1 MGVHSPLTI
10 TSDSSVLCKQLFLQ
24 EYCCAHRLKH
34 RTAASHNRKW
44 FALVEST
51 SETPPILL
59 HKKKRKKPQAKKTQV
74 TTRKPKRIWKSLFCS
89 LLRSK
94 DLCFLFQTILLFTQ
108 WITDLTN
115 SINGCSP
122 NSWFKFR
129 SKEDHSHVKYD
140 SPLAK

>member
-44 FALVEST
+44 FEST

-59 HKKKRKKPQAKKTQV
+59 HKKKEKSP
-74 TTRKPKRIWKSLFCS
+74 KPKKH
-89 LLRSK
+89 K
-94 DLCFLFQTILLFTQ
+94 
-108 WITDLTN
+108 
-115 SINGCSP
+115 
-122 NSWFKFR
+122 
-129 SKEDHSHVKYD
+129 
-140 SPLAK
+140 